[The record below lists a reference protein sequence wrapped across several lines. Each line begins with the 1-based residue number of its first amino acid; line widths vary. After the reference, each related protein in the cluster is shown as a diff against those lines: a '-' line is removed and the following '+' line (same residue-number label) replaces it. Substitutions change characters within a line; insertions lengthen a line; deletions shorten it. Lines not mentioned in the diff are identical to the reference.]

1 MRMYGY
7 GNLLVTMSLRNP
19 QLTRH
24 IFSQIMERRVDST
37 SKNVKK
43 TLSDYDKELSSAVN
57 DVDKKLLTNRLTST
71 PLYTGKSSIQ
81 ANYYSTI
88 GGLFNYLL

>member
-7 GNLLVTMSLRNP
+7 GNLLASMSLSNP
-19 QLTRH
+19 RLTRH
-24 IFSQIMERRVDST
+24 ICSQLMDKRVDSNAKT
-37 SKNVKK
+37 VKK
-43 TLSDYDKELSSAVN
+43 TLSAYDEQLSKTVK
-57 DVDKKLLTNRLTST
+57 DVDKKLAARGIQT

-81 ANYYSTI
+81 ADYYSTL

>member
-1 MRMYGY
+1 MRMYGC
-7 GNLLVTMSLRNP
+7 GNLLASMSLSNP
-19 QLTRH
+19 RLTRH
-24 IFSQIMERRVDST
+24 IFSQLMDKRVDAN

-43 TLSDYDKELSSAVN
+43 TLSAYDEQLSKTVK
-57 DVDKKLLTNRLTST
+57 DVDKKFAARNIQT

-81 ANYYSTI
+81 ADYYSTI

>member
-7 GNLLVTMSLRNP
+7 GNLLANMSLRNP
-19 QLTRH
+19 RLTRH
-24 IFSQIMERRVDST
+24 IFSQLMDKRVDSNAKT
-37 SKNVKK
+37 VKK
-43 TLSDYDKELSSAVN
+43 TLSAYDEQLSKTVK
-57 DVDKKLLTNRLTST
+57 DVDKKLAARGIQT

-81 ANYYSTI
+81 ADYYSTI

>member
-7 GNLLVTMSLRNP
+7 GNLLATMSLRNP
-19 QLTRH
+19 RLTRH
-24 IFSQIMERRVDST
+24 IFSQLMDKRVDSN
-37 SKNVKK
+37 SRNVKK
-43 TLSDYDKELSSAVN
+43 TLSAYDEQLSSTIK
-57 DVDKKLLTNRLTST
+57 DVDKKLAERNIQT

-81 ANYYSTI
+81 ADYYSTI

>member
-7 GNLLVTMSLRNP
+7 GNLLATMSLRNP

-24 IFSQIMERRVDST
+24 IFSQLMERRVDSS

-43 TLSDYDKELSSAVN
+43 SLSEYDKQFSKTVKE
-57 DVDKKLLTNRLTST
+57 VDKKLAERGIQT
-71 PLYTGKSSIQ
+71 PIYTGKSSIQ
-81 ANYYSTI
+81 ADYYSTI

>member
-1 MRMYGY
+1 MRTFGY
-7 GNLLVTMSLRNP
+7 GNLLAAMSLRNP

-24 IFSQIMERRVDST
+24 IFSQLMDKRVDSNA
-37 SKNVKK
+37 KNVKK
-43 TLSDYDKELSSAVN
+43 TLSVYDKELSNTVK
-57 DVDKKLLTNRLTST
+57 DVDKKLAERNIQT

-81 ANYYSTI
+81 ADYYSAL

>member
-1 MRMYGY
+1 MRMCGY
-7 GNLLVTMSLRNP
+7 GNLLATMSLRNP

-24 IFSQIMERRVDST
+24 IFSQLMERRVDST

-43 TLSDYDKELSSAVN
+43 NLSEYDKQFSKTVKE
-57 DVDKKLLTNRLTST
+57 VDKKFAERGIQT

-81 ANYYSTI
+81 ADYYSTL